1 MRLNIEDAVWI
12 EGSKDA
18 LGYRASERVLL
29 HDGTEW
35 IAEAHWVDL
44 EDGSPPLAFFHLE
57 VFYLSASIMRDMLKL
72 WKEFREEYTGPLLTM
87 ADADTPALDRLREKF
102 GFRVLR
108 HSNDVPKRIRG
119 TDGRW
124 RKIYAHVV

>member
-1 MRLNIEDAVWI
+1 MRLNLENAVWI

-18 LGYRASERVLL
+18 LGYRSSERVLL

-35 IAEAHWVDL
+35 IAEAHWVDM
-44 EDGSPPLAFFHLE
+44 EDGLPPRVFFHLE
-57 VFYLSASIMRDMLKL
+57 VFYLSASIMRDMLKQ
-72 WKEFREEYTGPLLTM
+72 WRVFREEYTGPLFTM

-102 GFRVLR
+102 GFQVLR
-108 HSNDVPKRIRG
+108 HSNDVPRRVRG

-124 RKIYAHVV
+124 HKIYVHVV